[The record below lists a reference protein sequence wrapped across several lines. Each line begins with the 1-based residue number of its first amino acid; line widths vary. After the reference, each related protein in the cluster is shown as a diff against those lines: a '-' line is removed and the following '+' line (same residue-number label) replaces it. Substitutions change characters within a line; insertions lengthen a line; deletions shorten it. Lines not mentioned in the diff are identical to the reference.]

1 MNKNL
6 LYGAL
11 VVIVIIAFTVIW
23 KNSQKEEIK
32 GEVENKNVVTEVQKE
47 VVPVDTAASIS
58 NDVNKIDVN
67 SGIDA
72 DLKTLDSDVGTL

>member
-11 VVIVIIAFTVIW
+11 VVIVIIVFTLIW
-23 KNSQKEEIK
+23 KNSEKSR
-32 GEVENKNVVTEVQKE
+32 EVEAPNVVIENKAEVLPTE
-47 VVPVDTAASIS
+47 TAASIS
-58 NDVNKIDVN
+58 NDVNNIQVD

-72 DLKTLDSDVGTL
+72 DLKALDTDVGTL

>member
-11 VVIVIIAFTVIW
+11 IIIVIIVFTLVW
-23 KNSQKEEIK
+23 KNSQKDKVGDINTETPTTLS
-32 GEVENKNVVTEVQKE
+32 GE
-47 VVPVDTAASIS
+47 TAATI
-58 NDVNKIDVN
+58 NEDVNNIEVD

-72 DLKTLDSDVGTL
+72 DLKAIDTDLGTL